1 MRGHKFARLDGATNR
16 IQRMVDI
23 MTFNRPNSDLFVFL
37 LSTRA
42 GGLGVNLQTADTLI
56 LFDSDWNPQVDMQ
69 AMARVH
75 RIGQTKPVSQVLSRI
90 FNLIFSFILWK
101 VFCLDGV
108 KLQSADMLICPT
120 VTEAQAGMQAKARV
134 H

>member
-1 MRGHKFARLDGATNR
+1 LLNDASRFSLQTLDIIDDYLNMRGHKFARLDGATNR

-75 RIGQTKPVSQVLSRI
+75 RIGQTKPVS
-90 FNLIFSFILWK
+90 LISNFSLHL
-101 VFCLDGV
+101 FCSTKPVSEDL
-108 KLQSADMLICPT
+108 A
-120 VTEAQAGMQAKARV
+120 
-134 H
+134 